1 MKRFQLNYTASRG
14 FTLIEVIATL
24 IVAGILSAFFIHFM
38 GTALDNSWKSVD
50 MVASEAEAQG
60 KLDEIIAYYTSKI
73 NANPDTAL
81 AVVKSEFSG
90 DATMDYIEFDS
101 AGNEITA
108 ATGASNNLKVTV
120 AAPGNDLT
128 TLLTK
133 SRKDAGDPKV
143 NY

>member
-1 MKRFQLNYTASRG
+1 M
-14 FTLIEVIATL
+14 V
-24 IVAGILSAFFIHFM
+24 GILAAFFIHFM
-38 GTALDNSWKSVD
+38 GTAMNKSWKSVEL
-50 MVASEAEAQG
+50 VAGEAEAQG

-81 AVVKSEFSG
+81 SIVASEFG
-90 DATMDYIEFDS
+90 NDAAMEYIEFDS

-120 AAPGNDLT
+120 GTPGNNLI

-133 SRKDAGDPKV
+133 SRRDASDPKV